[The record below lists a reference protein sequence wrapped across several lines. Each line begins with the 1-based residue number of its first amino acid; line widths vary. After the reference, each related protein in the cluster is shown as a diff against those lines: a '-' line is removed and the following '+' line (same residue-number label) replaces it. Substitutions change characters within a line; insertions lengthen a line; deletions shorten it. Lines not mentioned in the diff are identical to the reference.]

1 MAEFEDPLP
10 PMMAGMAEG
19 DPAFLFAF
27 VDVYGEKVRWVVRG
41 ILADMGRR
49 DLLASTDELDGLT
62 LDACEVIFRRASG
75 WRPGGA
81 KPWTWAFKAI
91 RAEVVRSIG
100 HRVVELQGDEDI
112 DGEAGSRD
120 DNAVVDLTGDDLGV
134 LMQRHAAVRLLDA
147 AIRSVGTAAVQD
159 LYWEYRIQQGLG
171 DPSPAHTVGR
181 RVGKTPMAVRQ
192 ACKRHGDA
200 VWRTV
205 QSDPQFGALLDHGW
219 FAA

>member
-1 MAEFEDPLP
+1 MAASEDPLQL
-10 PMMAGMAEG
+10 MMTGMAEG

-27 VDVYGEKVRWVVRG
+27 VDEFGVKVRWVVRG
-41 ILADMGRR
+41 ILTDMGRT
-49 DLLASTDELDGLT
+49 DLVASADELDGLT
-62 LDACEVIFRRASG
+62 LDACEVIFRRAPG

-81 KPWTWAFKAI
+81 RPWTWAFKAI
-91 RAEVVRSIG
+91 RAEVARSIG
-100 HRVVELQGDEDI
+100 HRVVPLTGDEDL
-112 DGEAGSRD
+112 DGEADSCTGG
-120 DNAVVDLTGDDLGV
+120 AVADPTGDDLGV
-134 LMQRHAAVRLLDA
+134 LMQRHPAVRLLDE
-147 AIRSVGTAAVQD
+147 AIRSIGTRSVQD

-171 DPSPAHTVGR
+171 DPSPAHTLGE

-205 QSDPQFGALLDHGW
+205 QADPRFDALLDHGW